1 MCVLYFILY
10 FCISVDRSMERIVC
24 TAKHEE
30 LLLQIP
36 LFKDLSPKVQHSLL
50 ERLDCAVYNIKKNDI
65 IARQDSPCREL
76 MVLLEGKLKVDIIDA
91 LCNEVLIEHIIA
103 PRAFATPHLFKAD
116 TTLPATFKATEDGVL
131 LKATKDSV
139 FKLISEFPD
148 LLKSF
153 LCVAGN
159 CNKCTV
165 LRLRALSYKNIRSRF
180 VAYLFEQKLVD
191 NNIVH
196 IDHNQ
201 AQLADYICVTRP
213 ALTKEISKMAKEGLI
228 LMKGKTVEL
237 LNIPELRKAIL

>member
-1 MCVLYFILY
+1 
-10 FCISVDRSMERIVC
+10 MERIVF

-153 LCVAGN
+153 CVLLETVISALFCVCGY
-159 CNKCTV
+159 CRIKIYAVVLLLIFSNKNWSIIILSILIIIRLNWRIIYV
-165 LRLRALSYKNIRSRF
+165 L
-180 VAYLFEQKLVD
+180 
-191 NNIVH
+191 
-196 IDHNQ
+196 
-201 AQLADYICVTRP
+201 P
-213 ALTKEISKMAKEGLI
+213 AL
-228 LMKGKTVEL
+228 
-237 LNIPELRKAIL
+237 P